1 MLSLSKP
8 AVPFASLGAVTVA
21 IARRA
26 ADLLAS
32 ERDRWML
39 WLPVLV
45 GSGVGLYFALDH
57 EPPCWLGGVT
67 LAMVAV
73 LAMVA
78 CRSGQRRPLLPVVAL
93 AALAVAA
100 GFAVAQAQA
109 LLLATPMLA
118 EPVGPVMLEGE
129 VAAAESFPDG
139 QRLTLAQVDVV
150 GGVDAPMPERLRLR
164 LRGSQPLVRPGDR
177 VRLRAMLM
185 PPPAPAVPGGYD
197 FQRQAF
203 FDGLGAVGYSVG
215 KATLLAPENAGGGE
229 AGGGIGLA
237 FARVRFAVGQ
247 QVREHLQ
254 GATAAVA
261 LALLTGEQQAIPDA
275 TMQAIR
281 DSGLAHLLSISGLH
295 IGLVAAMVFIVVRS
309 ALALLPAV
317 ALRLPIKKLAAIVS
331 VLAAGG
337 YTLLADAPVPSQRSF
352 LMVAIVLL
360 AVLVDR
366 QGISIR
372 LVAFSA
378 LVILLTQPASM
389 LGPSFQM
396 SFAAVV
402 ALIAAYEVIEER
414 RRPSSRPRR
423 PMRQLLLY
431 VGGVVLSTLVASVA
445 TTPFAIYHFSRFQV
459 WGIAA
464 NMLAVP
470 VTGFWIMPW
479 AVVAMLLMPFGWE
492 GLGLRPMGW
501 GVDVV
506 IEIARH
512 IAAWPAAVVLLPPLP
527 AVDLVLTTLGGAWLC
542 LWRRRW
548 RLLGL
553 LAIAAGA
560 AGLLPVRAPDVLVAA
575 DGRLLAVRG
584 EAGELV
590 FSARNT
596 ARSTREAWL
605 RRSAAPAAASS
616 WPVRGIAAGG
626 RLRCDP
632 LGCIYRANGRTIAF
646 ARTVE
651 ALLDDCRLAD
661 VVISMTPIRGRC
673 PSAELRIDR
682 RDLARDG
689 AHALWL
695 GEAGVSVESTRGR
708 RGERPWVLQ
717 RPTGE
722 ARRPIAAAG
731 GPAAAAEAGD
741 DDGSARTDAAEA
753 ESGGDG
759 GSQ

>member
-1 MLSLSKP
+1 MSSVSKP
-8 AVPFASLGAVTVA
+8 AVLFALLGAAMVA
-21 IARRA
+21 SARRA
-26 ADLLAS
+26 VVLLAS
-32 ERDRWML
+32 ERDRWVL
-39 WLPVLV
+39 WVPVLV
-45 GSGVGLYFALDH
+45 GSGVGLYFALDR
-57 EPPCWLGGVT
+57 EPPSWLGGAALLLMT
-67 LAMVAV
+67 LLW
-73 LAMVA
+73 LAA
-78 CRSGQRRPLLPVVAL
+78 CHSDERQPLLPVAAL
-93 AALAVAA
+93 AVLAVAA

-118 EPVGPVMLEGE
+118 GPVGPVMLEGD

-139 QRLTLAQVDVV
+139 QRLTLVQAEVA
-150 GGVDAPMPERLRLR
+150 GGTIGPMRERVRLR

-177 VRLRAMLM
+177 IRLRAMLM

-203 FDGLGAVGYSVG
+203 FDGLGAVGYSAG
-215 KATLLAPENAGGGE
+215 KAVVLASGNVGGE
-229 AGGGIGLA
+229 GSGGIGLA
-237 FARVRFAVGQ
+237 FARARFAVRQ

-261 LALLTGEQQAIPDA
+261 LALLTGEQQAIPEA

-295 IGLVAAMVFIVVRS
+295 IGLVAGMVFAVVRS
-309 ALALLPAV
+309 ALALVPAL
-317 ALRLPIKKLAAIVS
+317 ALRLPIKKLAAVVS
-331 VLAAGG
+331 VLAAGA

-372 LVAFSA
+372 LVAFAA
-378 LVILLTQPASM
+378 LAILLTQPASM

-402 ALIAAYEVIEER
+402 ALISAYEVIEER
-414 RRPSSRPRR
+414 RRPPSQPRR
-423 PMRQLLLY
+423 LMHKLPLY

-459 WGIAA
+459 WGVAA

-506 IEIARH
+506 IEIARQV
-512 IAAWPAAVVLLPPLP
+512 AAWPAAVVLLPPLP
-527 AVDLVLTTLGGAWLC
+527 TASLVLITLGGAWVC
-542 LWRRRW
+542 LWRQRW

-560 AGLLPVRAPDVLVAA
+560 ASLLSVRAPDVLIAA

-584 EAGELV
+584 EDGTLA
-590 FSARNT
+590 FSARNI

-605 RRSAAPAAASS
+605 RRSAAAVAGGY
-616 WPVRGIAAGG
+616 WPVQGPAAGG
-626 RLRCDP
+626 RLRCNS
-632 LGCIYRANGRTIAF
+632 LGCVFRANGRTVAF
-646 ARTVE
+646 SRTAE

-673 PSAELRIDR
+673 RSPNLRLDL
-682 RDLARDG
+682 RDLERDG

-695 GEAGVSVESTRGR
+695 DESGVSVETTRGV
-708 RGERPWVLQ
+708 RGERPWVL
-717 RPTGE
+717 RRASGE
-722 ARRPIAAAG
+722 ARRPMAVVG
-731 GPAAAAEAGD
+731 GAAAAEAG
-741 DDGSARTDAAEA
+741 GEDAIGRIDAEVEA
-753 ESGGDG
+753 ESGADGDP
-759 GSQ
+759 Q

>member
-1 MLSLSKP
+1 MSPLSKS
-8 AVPFASLGAVTVA
+8 AIFFAPLGTAIVG

-26 ADLLAS
+26 IDLLAS
-32 ERDRWML
+32 ERDRWVL
-39 WLPVLV
+39 WVPVLV
-45 GSGVGLYFALDH
+45 GSGVGFYFALDR
-57 EPPCWLGGVT
+57 EPPSWLGAFALV
-67 LAMVAV
+67 LMAV
-73 LAMVA
+73 LAMA
-78 CRSGQRRPLLPVVAL
+78 AWRGGARRPLLPVAAL

-118 EPVGPVMLEGE
+118 GPVGPVTLEGE

-139 QRLTLAQVDVV
+139 QRLTLVQAAIA
-150 GGVDAPMPERLRLR
+150 GGTAEPMPERVRLR

-185 PPPAPAVPGGYD
+185 PPPPPAVPGGYD
-197 FQRQAF
+197 FQRQAY

-215 KATLLAPENAGGGE
+215 KAVVREPESGD
-229 AGGGIGLA
+229 GGGIGLA
-237 FARVRFAVGQ
+237 FARVRFAVGER
-247 QVREHLQ
+247 VREHLR

-295 IGLVAAMVFIVVRS
+295 IGLVAGMVFVVVRG
-309 ALALLPAV
+309 ALALIPAL
-317 ALRLPIKKLAAIVS
+317 ALRLPIKKLAAVVS

-402 ALIAAYEVIEER
+402 ALIAVYEGIEER
-414 RRPSSRPRR
+414 RKPPSQPRR
-423 PMRQLLLY
+423 PLRLLLLY

-445 TTPFAIYHFSRFQV
+445 TTPFAVYHFSRFQV

-506 IEIARH
+506 IEIARQV
-512 IAAWPAAVVLLPPLP
+512 AAWPAAVVLLPPLP
-527 AVDLVLTTLGGAWLC
+527 TVGLALVTLGGAWLC

-560 AGLLPVRAPDVLVAA
+560 GSLLPVRAPDVLVAA

-584 EAGELV
+584 GAGDLA

-596 ARSTREAWL
+596 GRSTRDAWL
-605 RRSAAPAAASS
+605 RRSALPAAGSF
-616 WPVRGIAAGG
+616 WPERGLAAGG
-626 RLRCDP
+626 RLRCDA
-632 LGCIYRANGRTIAF
+632 LGCVYRAQGRIVAF
-646 ARTVE
+646 PRTVE

-661 VVISMTPIRGRC
+661 VVISVTPIRGRC
-673 PSAELRIDR
+673 ASPALRIDR

-695 GEAGVSVESTRGR
+695 DEAGVAVETTRGR
-708 RGERPWVLQ
+708 RGERPWVLH
-717 RPTGE
+717 RTKGE
-722 ARRPIAAAG
+722 ARKPLATAG
-731 GPAAAAEAGD
+731 WAAAAAEAD
-741 DDGSARTDAAEA
+741 DDEATDRIDATAAEG
-753 ESGGDG
+753 ESGADG
-759 GSQ
+759 RPQ